1 MSSGWGLT
9 GGQWERHHVAA
20 ARVAKMALLVVLACN
35 LALMMDYVFFGYFGY
50 FHSDS
55 AAKNLLAQ
63 EMYEAGSYFPPD
75 WTYVNGDLMVVF
87 GQLFILPFLPFAKN
101 GYLLHAI
108 AGAVTSLLVLWG
120 TWLAAG
126 IAIRSAWIRLLCVA
140 IVASGLSLQVAE
152 NFFGQGSYGAVFYLA
167 CFQVYLAWR
176 FMQADGRSNWLWGA
190 LLAIVVTLAFW
201 SNTQRAAASYAL
213 PLLAVIAVDVL
224 FRAWSSG
231 FHVDQ
236 RLRKSIVLAG
246 IILGA
251 GLLGAVLHAAVL
263 ARVDNIQGAG
273 MARWLNPGEMMRNL
287 GFTLQGVLEIFG
299 AMPTAGADVVGLV
312 GAYQAVRFIAGLALV
327 PLIVVALIAEI
338 RNPQPG
344 RRFLAAFAAA
354 SLVLFCFLQATT
366 TIPDMSNPAFSSR
379 YLVPSVVLSLLVV
392 VAHAFDP
399 NARPLFRV
407 TGVLVS
413 LVLLGSGI
421 SPDNP
426 ISRPQV
432 HRPENL
438 QTPVVGW
445 LKEQGLRYGYGS
457 YWNAGALTV
466 MGDSRF
472 KVRQIQIVR
481 GLPRPM
487 FHLSSERWY
496 RPDAW
501 QGKTFFVLTDEELA
515 ALDMPLLTSL
525 IGDVVQ
531 SEKLG
536 KFTVLVFPRNP
547 ADILPGWDDELRR
560 PLRLTPSPMSMHNV
574 GELVQPA
581 GGAPML
587 VSKGTSGYLHFG
599 PYVKLEDGQYSA
611 TFDIE
616 VTGTPRPGVA
626 HLDVV
631 ANAGADVRAVG
642 APTRAGRQRVTLPFD
657 LPRDVSDLEIRVLTD
672 GSSELR
678 LYGIQLQRRGPVAGK
693 PPKP

>member
-1 MSSGWGLT
+1 MSNGWGLT
-9 GGQWERHHVAA
+9 GGQWERHHAIA
-20 ARVAKMALLVVLACN
+20 ARVAKVALLVVLACN
-35 LALMMDYVFFGYFGY
+35 LALLMGYVFVGYFEY

-55 AAKNLLAQ
+55 AAKSLLAQ
-63 EMYEAGSYFPPD
+63 EIYEAGSYFPRD

-87 GQLFILPFLPFAKN
+87 GQLFILPFLPFAEN

-108 AGAVTSLLVLWG
+108 SGAVTSLLVLWG
-120 TWLAAG
+120 TWLVAS
-126 IAIRSAWIRLLCVA
+126 IAVRSVWIRLLCVA
-140 IVASGLSLQVAE
+140 IVASGLSLQVTE
-152 NFFGQGSYGAVFYLA
+152 NLFGQGSYGAVFYLA

-176 FMQADGRSNWLWGA
+176 FMQAEGRSNWLWGA
-190 LLAIVVTLAFW
+190 LLAGLVVLAFW

-213 PLLAVIAVDVL
+213 PLLSAIAVDVL
-224 FRAWSSG
+224 YRAWNSG
-231 FHVDQ
+231 FHVDR
-236 RLRKSIVLAG
+236 RLRKSIILAG

-273 MARWLNPGEMMRNL
+273 LARWLSPVEMTRNL
-287 GFTLQGVLEIFG
+287 GFTLQGILEILG
-299 AMPTAGADVVGLV
+299 AMPPAGGDVVGV
-312 GAYQAVRFIAGLALV
+312 AGAYQAVRFIAGLVLV
-327 PLIVVALIAEI
+327 PLMGVALAAGI

-344 RRFLAAFAAA
+344 YRFLAAFAAA
-354 SLVLFCFLQATT
+354 STGLFCFLQATT

-392 VAHAFDP
+392 VAHTFDH

-413 LVLLGSGI
+413 LMLLMSMV
-421 SPDNP
+421 SPENP
-426 ISRPQV
+426 MAHPKI
-432 HRPENL
+432 HRPD
-438 QTPVVGW
+438 TPKTAVVRW
-445 LKEQGLRYGYGS
+445 LEQQGLRYGYGS
-457 YWNAGALTV
+457 YWNAGAMTV
-466 MGDSRF
+466 MSDSRV

-496 RPDAW
+496 RPSAW
-501 QGKTFFVLTDEELA
+501 SGKTFLVLTDEELA

-525 IGDVVQ
+525 VGEEVQREKIG
-531 SEKLG
+531 G
-536 KFTVLVFPRNP
+536 FNVLVFPRNP
-547 ADILPGWDDELRR
+547 ADALAGWDDELRR

-574 GELVQPA
+574 GELVEPA
-581 GGAPML
+581 NGAAML
-587 VSKGTSGYLHFG
+587 VSKGAGGFLHFG
-599 PYVKLEDGQYSA
+599 PYLKLEDGPYSA

-616 VTGTPRPGVA
+616 VVGAPRPGVA

-631 ANAGADVRAVG
+631 VNSGADVRASG
-642 APTRAGRQRVTLPFD
+642 APARAGRQRVTLPFD
-657 LPRDVSDLEIRVLTD
+657 LTSDVSDLEVRVLTD

-678 LYGIQLQRRGPVAGK
+678 LYGIQLQRRNAVASK